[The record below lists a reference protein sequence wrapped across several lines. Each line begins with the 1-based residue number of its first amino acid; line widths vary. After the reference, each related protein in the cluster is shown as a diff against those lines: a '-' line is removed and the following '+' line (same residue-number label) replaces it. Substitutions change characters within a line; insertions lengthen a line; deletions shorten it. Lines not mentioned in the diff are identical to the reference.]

1 MTKQWISSNKDS
13 VLIFEDLLYYGELE
27 KMDDSEI
34 LDQQEILSKLDSI
47 PLSYLKAIEIDHTKK
62 TSTLMYGKDSDLT
75 VFIQWENPT
84 FIKEFKDFMLKQFP
98 GSWILPREQKVS
110 STSKKPAIAMVVIPI
125 VYLIALVIGTDHV
138 YYSSSSRRLGGEAL
152 IALLQALASMG
163 VFNLTILFGS
173 LFLIALFALFRAR
186 KKSSHITIIQ
196 LK

>member
-27 KMDDSEI
+27 KMDNGEI

-47 PLSYLKAIEIDHTKK
+47 PLSYLKLIEIDHNKK
-62 TSTLMYGKDSDLT
+62 TSTLMYGKNSDLT
-75 VFIQWENPT
+75 VFIQWENPV
-84 FIKEFKDFMLKQFP
+84 FIKEFQEFMLKQFP
-98 GSWILPREQKVS
+98 GSWILPQEQKVS
-110 STSKKPAIAMVVIPI
+110 STTKKPMIAMVVIPI
-125 VYLIALVIGTDHV
+125 VYFIALAIGTDHV
-138 YYSSSSRRLGGEAL
+138 YSSSNSRKGGEAL

-163 VFNLTILFGS
+163 VFNLTLLFGS

-196 LK
+196 LN